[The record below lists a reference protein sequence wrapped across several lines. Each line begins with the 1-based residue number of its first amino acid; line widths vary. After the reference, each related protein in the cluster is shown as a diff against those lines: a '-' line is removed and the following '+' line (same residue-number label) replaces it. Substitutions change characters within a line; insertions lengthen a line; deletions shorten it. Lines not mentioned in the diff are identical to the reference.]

1 MPAVAICGAV
11 TLNVSFR
18 ALEMDRKKWML
29 LAALN
34 GCMMRASFP
43 FRGIRNSLSWV
54 VFRKEKDHEFPR
66 SSRLEIY
73 KLNWYR

>member
-1 MPAVAICGAV
+1 MCGAV
-11 TLNVSFR
+11 TPNVSFR
-18 ALEMDRKKWML
+18 GFDTDTKKWML

-43 FRGIRNSLSWV
+43 FRGIRNSLSCV

-73 KLNWYR
+73 KLN